1 MAPVPLL
8 KKALTEIQDGTFARN
23 WILENRVGR
32 PHFNAMK
39 RQGADTELVHVGQQL
54 RSQMTF
60 LKK

>member
-1 MAPVPLL
+1 MKRVLA
-8 KKALTEIQDGTFARN
+8 EIQDGTFARD

-32 PHFNAMK
+32 PRFNAMK
-39 RQGADTELVHVGQQL
+39 RQNTETQLVKVGQQL

>member
-1 MAPVPLL
+1 M
-8 KKALTEIQDGTFARN
+8 KKVLTEILEGTFARN

-39 RQGADTELVHVGQQL
+39 RQNAETELVKVGQQL

>member
-1 MAPVPLL
+1 M
-8 KKALTEIQDGTFARN
+8 LTEIQDGTFARD
-23 WILENRVGR
+23 WIRKTAFYR

-39 RQGADTELVHVGQQL
+39 RQNAETELVKVGQQL